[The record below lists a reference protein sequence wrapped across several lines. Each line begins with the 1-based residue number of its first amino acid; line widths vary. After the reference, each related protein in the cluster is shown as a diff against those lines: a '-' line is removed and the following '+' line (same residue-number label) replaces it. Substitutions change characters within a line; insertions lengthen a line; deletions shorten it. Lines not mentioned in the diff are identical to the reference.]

1 MALQR
6 LGDQPLKVGVIGL
19 GAGTM
24 AAYGRR
30 GDEYRFY
37 ELDPLVIQTA
47 QKEFSFLRDSAAKI
61 ELVPGDGRLA
71 LERERDRQFDVLAVD
86 AFSGDS
92 IPVHLLS
99 REAFE
104 LYFKHLAAHGVLAL
118 HVSNSFL
125 DLVPVVGK
133 AAQVLGKLARVIEV
147 REDVPQHRA
156 QSVWVLLADR
166 PQILDRLLPPGTW
179 RPAPAPV
186 WLRVWTDDYS
196 NLFRILK

>member
-1 MALQR
+1 M
-6 LGDQPLKVGVIGL
+6 KVGVIGL

-47 QKEFSFLRDSAAKI
+47 QNEFTFLRDSAAKI
-61 ELVPGDGRLA
+61 ELVAGDGRLA
-71 LERERDRQFDVLAVD
+71 LERERGRQFDVLAVD

-99 REAFE
+99 QDAFE
-104 LYFKHLAAHGVLAL
+104 LYFDHLAANGVLAL

-125 DLVPVVGK
+125 DLVPVVGR
-133 AAQVLGKLARVIEV
+133 AAQALGKVARIVEVQENV
-147 REDVPQHRA
+147 REHRGH
-156 QSVWVLLADR
+156 SLWMLLADR
-166 PQILDRLLPPGTW
+166 PQTLDRLLPAGTW
-179 RPAPAPV
+179 RPAPAPT

-196 NLFRILK
+196 NLFQILK